1 MCEHLFLGIEVPHGL
16 LKDGEVSARVF
27 AKREKLDCLR
37 SPHLYREHGVR
48 RNVVNEDTKKW
59 FRSDALYTSSYDLI
73 SKLLQF
79 DCDGDKSLVVA
90 DELFVSIAERNMHGI
105 VPLYYEMAKAG
116 QMHIDNMKIYD
127 GLQAAYSGG
136 NIGEISN
143 TITKIWNSGEMTQD
157 KLDVIKWLCFENNAT
172 IDKSC
177 PLMR

>member
-1 MCEHLFLGIEVPHGL
+1 
-16 LKDGEVSARVF
+16 
-27 AKREKLDCLR
+27 
-37 SPHLYREHGVR
+37 
-48 RNVVNEDTKKW
+48 
-59 FRSDALYTSSYDLI
+59 
-73 SKLLQF
+73 
-79 DCDGDKSLVVA
+79 
-90 DELFVSIAERNMHGI
+90 
-105 VPLYYEMAKAG
+105 MAKAG

>member
-1 MCEHLFLGIEVPHGL
+1 M
-16 LKDGEVSARVF
+16 
-27 AKREKLDCLR
+27 
-37 SPHLYREHGVR
+37 
-48 RNVVNEDTKKW
+48 
-59 FRSDALYTSSYDLI
+59 
-73 SKLLQF
+73 
-79 DCDGDKSLVVA
+79 CDGDKSLVVS

-157 KLDVIKWLCFENNAT
+157 KLDVIKWLCFENNVV